1 MRSCVWHGAD
11 VCEMVMKVTSLDE
24 SGQDFVVYAWG

>member
-1 MRSCVWHGAD
+1 MRSCVCHGAD
-11 VCEMVMKVTSLDE
+11 VCEMVMKVTCLDE